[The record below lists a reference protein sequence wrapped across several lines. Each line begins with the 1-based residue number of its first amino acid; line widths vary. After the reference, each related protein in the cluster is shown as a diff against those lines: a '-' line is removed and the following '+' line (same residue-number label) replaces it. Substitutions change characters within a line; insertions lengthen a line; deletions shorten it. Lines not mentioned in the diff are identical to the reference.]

1 MELHKNIHASHAK
14 TRTQWRKWLEKNHK
28 SEKAVWL
35 IIFHKSSEMKSVY
48 YAEAVEEALCFGW
61 IDSVKHKR
69 DDESA
74 YQFFAKRKPKSMWSL
89 LNRTRVEKM
98 IEQEKMT
105 PAGQAMIDLA
115 KRSGTWEALVP
126 IDKMS
131 IPDDLQQKFDKNK
144 TAFKNFQKFSP
155 SSRKIILYWIMN
167 AKRPE
172 TRNKRI
178 EEAVKLAAKNVKAN
192 HLAEVIGTIK

>member
-1 MELHKNIHASHAK
+1 MELHNNIPSIHAK
-14 TRTQWRKWLEKNHK
+14 TRAQWRRWLEKNHK

-35 IIFHKSSEMKSVY
+35 IIYHKSSEVKSVY

-69 DDESA
+69 NDESA
-74 YQFFAKRKPKSMWSL
+74 YQFFAKRKPKSMWSE

-98 IEQEKMT
+98 IEQKKMT
-105 PAGQAMIDLA
+105 AAGQEMIDLA
-115 KRSGTWEALVP
+115 KRTGTWEALVQ
-126 IDKMS
+126 IDKMT
-131 IPDDLQQKFDKNK
+131 IPKDLQKKFDKNK

-155 SSRKIILYWIMN
+155 SSRKIILLWIMN

-172 TRNKRI
+172 TRKKRI
-178 EEAVKLAAKNVKAN
+178 EEAVALAAKNVKAN
-192 HLAEVIGTIK
+192 HWPR